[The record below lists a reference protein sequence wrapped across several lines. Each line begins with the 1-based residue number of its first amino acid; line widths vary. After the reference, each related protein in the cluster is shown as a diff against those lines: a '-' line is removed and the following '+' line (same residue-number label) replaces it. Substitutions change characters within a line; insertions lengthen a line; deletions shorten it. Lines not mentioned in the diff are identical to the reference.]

1 MSRIINF
8 FFFLML
14 ITIAGSSLKTNSKK
28 NYKCLVQ
35 MKNYTGEGAYLIISL
50 VNNEGKYLETLYV
63 QGEDEE
69 WYHEITSWWN
79 FYGKNKVNIDGISGE
94 TLSGGG
100 RSVYMLSID
109 KSKIA
114 NGFKLR
120 FETAV
125 EDKNYYEKDLEITI
139 DELNTET
146 KYNGT
151 GFIRYVRMI
160 DN

>member
-1 MSRIINF
+1 MTRKIKIYNTLTKEKEEFKPIVENHVGMYVCGPTVYDSPHIGNARPLVIF
-8 FFFLML
+8 DVLFRL
-14 ITIAGSSLKTNSKK
+14 LKN
-28 NYKCLVQ
+28 
-35 MKNYTGEGAYLIISL
+35 I
-50 VNNEGKYLETLYV
+50 
-63 QGEDEE
+63 
-69 WYHEITSWWN
+69 
-79 FYGKNKVNIDGISGE
+79 YGKNKVNIDGISGE
-94 TLSGGG
+94 TLSGGE

-125 EDKNYYEKDLEITI
+125 EDKNYYERDLEITI

>member
-1 MSRIINF
+1 
-8 FFFLML
+8 
-14 ITIAGSSLKTNSKK
+14 
-28 NYKCLVQ
+28 
-35 MKNYTGEGAYLIISL
+35 
-50 VNNEGKYLETLYV
+50 
-63 QGEDEE
+63 
-69 WYHEITSWWN
+69 
-79 FYGKNKVNIDGISGE
+79 
-94 TLSGGG
+94 
-100 RSVYMLSID
+100 MLSID

>member
-114 NGFKLR
+114 NGFKIR

-125 EDKNYYEKDLEITI
+125 EDKNYYERDLEITI